1 MNGNIAAKGGIM
13 NKIKNS
19 MTGKDFFTSG
29 LYLFLLAVATV
40 ATWVTGALWIV
51 VSVYVVS
58 LVVIA
63 FTQKTLAGLLPI
75 AGTFIMGYSVKQSDI
90 KADLSATIIAAV
102 VFIAVMAVCCV
113 IWFVKNR
120 KSISLRYFPKVP
132 YILLVVALI
141 LGGVG
146 AGYLLKP
153 QWFGGVAIGAV
164 FLLALVALTSANPK
178 PLDKEFLCRILIMM
192 GSIVVLETFAFY
204 FKEYLNGTL
213 EHAIDFKTLDYGW
226 CVSNG
231 GGTML
236 LMAIPTVFYYATK
249 RKFPILEVLMFIVL
263 SITLLMTNSRGA
275 QLAFVI
281 VILPLLIYSFC
292 KTKSKPGYMIAVFLG
307 LVVIGGILLLL
318 LYKNSGF
325 LERWMSVG
333 FSDSGRI
340 LIYQSCFK
348 EIFSGNFL
356 FGWGFFHPLPG
367 IVVNNYLAHDTFLQF
382 WSNLGLFGLVTFV
395 LILVANYRL
404 LLKKNG
410 VWGVLMAMALLSA
423 GLYGV
428 IDNTYFTPYYMPM
441 LLVFIVIGSNV
452 REFRVKKEKED
463 AERLQSEREQS
474 VLAQAEIKKA
484 NETIPHINY
493 N

>member
-1 MNGNIAAKGGIM
+1 MSGNAAAKSGVM

-19 MTGKDFFTSG
+19 TAGKDFFTSG

-51 VSVYVVS
+51 VSVYIVS

-90 KADLSATIIAAV
+90 KADMSATIIAAV
-102 VFIAVMAVCCV
+102 IFIAVMAVCCV

-120 KSISLRYFPKVP
+120 KSVSLRYFPKVP

-146 AGYLLKP
+146 AGYLFKP

-192 GSIVVLETFAFY
+192 GSIIVLETFAFY

-236 LMAIPTVFYYATK
+236 LMAIPAVFYYATK
-249 RKFPILEVLMFIVL
+249 RRFPILEVLMFIVL
-263 SITLLMTNSRGA
+263 AITLLMTNSRGA
-275 QLAFVI
+275 QLAFVM

-292 KTKSKPGYMIAVFLG
+292 KTKSKLGYIIAVFLG
-307 LVVIGGILLLL
+307 LVVIAGILLLL

-325 LERWMSVG
+325 LERWISVG

-340 LIYQSCFK
+340 VIYQSCFK
-348 EIFSGNFL
+348 EIISGNFL

-367 IVVNNYLAHDTFLQF
+367 ITTNNFLAHDTFLQF
-382 WSNLGLFGLVTFV
+382 WTNMGLFGLFTFILV
-395 LILVANYRL
+395 LIANYRVI
-404 LLKKNG
+404 LKKNG
-410 VWGVLMAMALLSA
+410 SWGVLMAMALLSA

-441 LLVFIVIGSNV
+441 LLVFLVIGSNV
-452 REFRVKKEKED
+452 WEFRVKKEKED
-463 AERLQSEREQS
+463 AARMIEERKQNDLELAARENSEKS
-474 VLAQAEIKKA
+474 
-484 NETIPHINY
+484 IPHIKY